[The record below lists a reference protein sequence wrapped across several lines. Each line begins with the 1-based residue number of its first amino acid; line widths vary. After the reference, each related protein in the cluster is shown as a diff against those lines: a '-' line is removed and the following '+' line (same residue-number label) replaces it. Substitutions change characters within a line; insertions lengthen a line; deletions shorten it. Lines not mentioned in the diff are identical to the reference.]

1 VETGTVLDGKHVS
14 YRTYVVGE
22 GQNMADVSRKFHVVR
37 ISSFN
42 AISQATDLQSLTL
55 FAFEF
60 KQVTSEAS
68 SMLSNQVPSNIYKSY
83 LYYIQLTVGESGNR
97 PKVLNDTSI

>member
-1 VETGTVLDGKHVS
+1 METGTVLDGKHVS
-14 YRTYVVGE
+14 YRKYLVGE

-37 ISSFN
+37 ISTFHDF
-42 AISQATDLQSLTL
+42 SQATDLQSQIL

-60 KQVTSEAS
+60 KQVTSEVS
-68 SMLSNQVPSNIYKSY
+68 SMLKNQVPSNIYKSY
-83 LYYIQLTVGESGNR
+83 RYYIQLTVSESGNR

>member
-1 VETGTVLDGKHVS
+1 METGTVLDGKHVS
-14 YRTYVVGE
+14 YRKYLVGK

-37 ISSFN
+37 ISTFN
-42 AISQATDLQSLTL
+42 DFPQATDLQSQTL

-68 SMLSNQVPSNIYKSY
+68 SVLSNQVPSNIYKSY
-83 LYYIQLTVGESGNR
+83 FYYIQLRVSESGNR